1 MQAIPLGGGTIAKQ
15 ETNINRAIRAR
26 EVRVIDAEGEQLGVM
41 ALGDAL
47 AAAEER
53 GLDLVEVSPGAV
65 PPVCRIMDYG
75 KYKYQASKRA
85 AEAKKKAARVELK
98 EVKMRPKTE
107 EHDFQFKLKNVRRF
121 LEEGNKVKVTIMFR
135 GREVTHP
142 DYGRRLLSRVAEEVK
157 DLGAVEMMPNM
168 AGRFMTMVVGPLKK

>member
-1 MQAIPLGGGTIAKQ
+1 VVA
-15 ETNINRAIRAR
+15 
-26 EVRVIDAEGEQLGVM
+26 DDGEQLGI
-41 ALGDAL
+41 LSLQEAL
-47 AAAEER
+47 AAAEAR
-53 GLDLVEVSPGAV
+53 GLDLVEVSPNAA

-107 EHDFQFKLKNVRRF
+107 EHDFQFKVKNARRF
-121 LEEGNKVKVTIMFR
+121 LEEGNKVKVTVMFR

-142 DYGRRLLSRVAEEVK
+142 EFGRKLLEKLTEELK
-157 DLGAVEMMPNM
+157 DIGVVESSAAMY
-168 AGRFMTMVVGPLKK
+168 GRFMTMVVGPIKK